1 MGAYSRPTFGSDRGC
16 DVGAMVGGLGSR
28 DR

>member
-1 MGAYSRPTFGSDRGC
+1 MAAYSSPTFGSIGAC